1 MAEYSYKSRR
11 SFIRDIAGTAAFFAL
26 YQFPVD
32 LLANTDEY
40 TKICILH
47 TNDWHSRIDPFP
59 EDGGKFAGMGGA
71 AYRAHIIHEIRREE
85 KNILLLDAGDIFQGT
100 PYFNFYGGEL
110 EYKLMSQMG
119 YDACTLGNHD
129 FDAGLEGIL
138 KQLPHATFPFLSANY
153 NFDNTILKNQFK
165 PYKVFVKDGIRIGV
179 FGIGIKLQGLVPDK
193 WYGDTVYIDP
203 IATARQTVKTL
214 KTEEHCD
221 LVICLSH
228 LGYRYKDNTVSDEVL
243 AAQTTDIDLIIGGH
257 THTFM
262 DAPVSYK
269 NSDGKETLIYQV
281 GWAGINLGR
290 IDFFMEKKSKRKWSK
305 NHTVV
310 VTKKTN

>member
-1 MAEYSYKSRR
+1 MEEYKYKSRR
-11 SFIRDIAGTAAFFAL
+11 SFIRDIAGTAAFFSL
-26 YQFPVD
+26 YNFPVS

-40 TKICILH
+40 TKISILH

-59 EDGGKFAGMGGA
+59 DDGGKFAGMGGA
-71 AYRAHIIHEIRREE
+71 AYRAHLIKEIRQQE
-85 KNILLLDAGDIFQGT
+85 KNVLLLDAGDIFQGT

-110 EYKLMSQMG
+110 EYKLMSEMG

-153 NFDNTILKNQFK
+153 NFDNTILKDKFK
-165 PYKVFVKDGIRIGV
+165 PYKIFVKDGIRIGV

-193 WYGDTVYIDP
+193 CYGDTVYNDP
-203 IATARQTVKTL
+203 IATAQKTVNQL
-214 KTEEHCD
+214 KHEEHCD

-228 LGYRYKDNTVSDEVL
+228 LGYRYKDDTVSDEVL
-243 AAQTTDIDLIIGGH
+243 AAKTSDIDLIIGGH

-269 NSDGKETLIYQV
+269 NSAGKETLIFQV

-290 IDFFMEKKSKRKWSK
+290 VDFFMEKKSKRKWSK
-305 NHTVV
+305 CNTVV

>member
-1 MAEYSYKSRR
+1 MEEYKYKSRR
-11 SFIRDIAGTAAFFAL
+11 SFIRDIAGTAAFFSL
-26 YQFPVD
+26 YNFPVS

-40 TKICILH
+40 TKISILH

-59 EDGGKFAGMGGA
+59 DDGGIFAGMGGA
-71 AYRAHIIHEIRREE
+71 AYRAHLIKEIRQQE
-85 KNILLLDAGDIFQGT
+85 KNVLLLDAGDIFQGT

-110 EYKLMSQMG
+110 EYKLMSEMG

-153 NFDNTILKNQFK
+153 NFDNTILKDKFK
-165 PYKVFVKDGIRIGV
+165 PYKIFVKDGIRIGV

-193 WYGDTVYIDP
+193 CYGDTVYNDP
-203 IATARQTVKTL
+203 IATAQKTVNQL
-214 KTEEHCD
+214 KHEEHCD

-228 LGYRYKDNTVSDEVL
+228 LGYRYKDDTVSDEVL
-243 AAQTTDIDLIIGGH
+243 AAKTSDIDLIIGGH

-262 DAPVSYK
+262 DAPEVVQ
-269 NSDGKETLIYQV
+269 NIDNEPVLIHHAAW
-281 GWAGINLGR
+281 GGLLLGR
-290 IDFFMEKKSKRKWSK
+290 IDLDIEPGGRFALASGGALPAGAA
-305 NHTVV
+305 V
-310 VTKKTN
+310 